1 MDKKK
6 YEIFIGNKIGDGLFF
21 GVEADEKRLQI
32 IIDNKKLEVMR
43 LYYVS
48 PDSQEVRI
56 KEVDDFG
63 KNTVVFS

>member
-6 YEIFIGNKIGDGLFF
+6 YEVFIGNKDGDGLFF

-48 PDSQEVRI
+48 PDIQKVRI
-56 KEVDDFG
+56 KEVDNFG

>member
-6 YEIFIGNKIGDGLFF
+6 YEVFIGNKSGDGLFF

-56 KEVDDFG
+56 KEVDEFG